1 MPAASMEVP
10 VLSSFQSAS
19 RISFLTHSSSKLVSF
34 KSYFGPIRYG
44 CKRLSCN
51 LKSFVKIS
59 MSIEKQSSSVSGY
72 GNNREKNSGIVEVIA
87 IGSRKDAV
95 LELCLDS
102 PFQSSSLRFWN
113 ILMKGTSNVQLQQRF
128 LGKDITPRIVE
139 AAIFVQSCSK
149 AIILVAGAGFGLDH
163 IAAIDI
169 LKAIRSANGFAV
181 SIILKPFSFE
191 GQRRL
196 DEVKDLVGKLQ
207 EITNFCIDIDTDTL
221 LKNELVTLDEA
232 LKTANYAALL
242 AMNTISVVI
251 SEKQRK
257 HIDAVHDDMKELRVS
272 EVVNILGKY
281 KEAKL
286 GFGAGYNIRTSISQA
301 LYECPFIGAGVKDL
315 DGVVICVVASSNV
328 INNNDVQAFLHT
340 FRQTAEYTEDIII
353 SVIHEPNLEPN
364 LLVTTVV
371 ILGHLEE
378 QTSQKSSIFT
388 RLAQHFP
395 FVFKLLRSSPSQSN
409 GTSRNN
415 FMVINKIDSN
425 EMENKVAL
433 EGIPGDSDDYFGGIE
448 NVQNRKPSD
457 LNSLSGSDQNEVAS
471 LDGTTDS
478 STYYDEIT
486 EGIPTFHRDP
496 LSGWNL
502 GPGHQLAQEWAKER
516 AADSEATPVLDNL
529 SIFCLPVGVRSSEEL
544 TEGVNT
550 LYASEFPELKSEN
563 DVKAPSFL
571 SSSRS
576 WGALSDASLEVMREF
591 YNTASTLLKGKTDIS
606 KKQGVLSV
614 RAASMLEAERDSPK
628 KWSPIVEMQ
637 YRGGVYKGRCQGGLP
652 EGKGRLI
659 LGDGRIY
666 DGMWRYGKRSG
677 VGTFYFSNG
686 DVFQGSWR
694 DDLMHGKGW
703 FYFHT
708 GDRWFANFWKGKANG
723 EGRFYSKSGNVFFG
737 HFEDGWRHGHFL
749 CINVDGARC
758 VFISQY
764 NLRVMSKIL
773 HKHVLINH
781 LWFFLL
787 N

>member
-1 MPAASMEVP
+1 
-10 VLSSFQSAS
+10 
-19 RISFLTHSSSKLVSF
+19 
-34 KSYFGPIRYG
+34 
-44 CKRLSCN
+44 
-51 LKSFVKIS
+51 
-59 MSIEKQSSSVSGY
+59 
-72 GNNREKNSGIVEVIA
+72 
-87 IGSRKDAV
+87 
-95 LELCLDS
+95 
-102 PFQSSSLRFWN
+102 
-113 ILMKGTSNVQLQQRF
+113 
-128 LGKDITPRIVE
+128 
-139 AAIFVQSCSK
+139 
-149 AIILVAGAGFGLDH
+149 
-163 IAAIDI
+163 
-169 LKAIRSANGFAV
+169 
-181 SIILKPFSFE
+181 
-191 GQRRL
+191 
-196 DEVKDLVGKLQ
+196 
-207 EITNFCIDIDTDTL
+207 
-221 LKNELVTLDEA
+221 
-232 LKTANYAALL
+232 
-242 AMNTISVVI
+242 MNTISVVI

-378 QTSQKSSIFT
+378 QTSQKSSLFT

-614 RAASMLEAERDSPK
+614 RAASMLPNEIHQKSGVLLWRCSTEEEFTRGDAKEVFLKER
-628 KWSPIVEMQ
+628 
-637 YRGGVYKGRCQGGLP
+637 
-652 EGKGRLI
+652 GRLI

-694 DDLMHGKGW
+694 DDLMHGKRVG
-703 FYFHT
+703 FIFT
-708 GDRWFANFWKGKANG
+708 LEIGGLQTFGRERPMVKVASTQNLVMFSSAILKMDGDMATSFVLMLMEQGPLR
-723 EGRFYSKSGNVFFG
+723 SGMRVF
-737 HFEDGWRHGHFL
+737 
-749 CINVDGARC
+749 
-758 VFISQY
+758 S
-764 NLRVMSKIL
+764 
-773 HKHVLINH
+773 
-781 LWFFLL
+781 
-787 N
+787 

>member
-1 MPAASMEVP
+1 MPGSSMEVP
-10 VLSSFQSAS
+10 VFMGFGTIS
-19 RISFLTHSSSKLVSF
+19 RISLLTHFSSKPVFLNSF
-34 KSYFGPIRYG
+34 LGPKRFC
-44 CKRLSCN
+44 CKRLSYN
-51 LKSFVKIS
+51 SRSLVKIS
-59 MSIEKQSSSVSGY
+59 MSMEKQSSSLNGY
-72 GNNREKNSGIVEVIA
+72 GNNMKENSGVVEVIA

-95 LELCLDS
+95 LEFCFDS

-113 ILMKGTSNVQLQQRF
+113 ILVKDTSNVQLQQRF
-128 LGKDITPRIVE
+128 LGKDLTPRMVE
-139 AAIFVQSCSK
+139 AAVFIQSCSK
-149 AIILVAGAGFGLDH
+149 TIILVAGAGYGLDH
-163 IAAIDI
+163 IAAMDI

-181 SIILKPFSFE
+181 AIILKPFSFE

-207 EITNFCIDIDTDTL
+207 EVTNFCIDIDTDSL
-221 LKNELVTLDEA
+221 LKNDLVTLDEA
-232 LKTANYAALL
+232 LKTANNAVLL
-242 AMNTISVVI
+242 AIYAISVII
-251 SEKQRK
+251 SEMQRK
-257 HIDAVHDDMKELRVS
+257 LIDAVHDNMKELGVS
-272 EVVNILGKY
+272 EVINILGKY

-301 LYECPFIGAGVKDL
+301 MYNCPFIGAGLKDL
-315 DGVVICVVASSNV
+315 NGLVICVVASSNV

-340 FRQTAEYTEDIII
+340 FRQTTEYTKDIII

-378 QTSQKSSIFT
+378 QTSQKSGIFT
-388 RLAQHFP
+388 RLARHFP
-395 FVFKLLRSSPSQSN
+395 FVFNLLRRHLLQSN
-409 GTSRNN
+409 ETYENDVKGMNGTG
-415 FMVINKIDSN
+415 SN

-433 EGIPGDSDDYFGGIE
+433 EGVSGGFNQYCEEIQNVPNSKSNDIYSLRNYDSE
-448 NVQNRKPSD
+448 
-457 LNSLSGSDQNEVAS
+457 SDQKEVAL
-471 LDGTTDS
+471 LDGKTDS
-478 STYYDEIT
+478 SSYYDEII
-486 EGIPTFHRDP
+486 EGIPTFHREP

-529 SIFCLPVGVRSSEEL
+529 SIFRLPVGVRSSEEL
-544 TEGVNT
+544 KERVNT
-550 LYASEFPELKSEN
+550 LYAIEFAESKSEN
-563 DVKAPSFL
+563 GVKAPAL
-571 SSSRS
+571 PSSSRS
-576 WGALSDASLEVMREF
+576 WGALNDASLEVMREF
-591 YNTASTLLKGKTDIS
+591 YNITSTLLKTKTGVL
-606 KKQGVLSV
+606 KKQGLLSA

-659 LGDGRIY
+659 LGDGSIY

-737 HFEDGWRHGHFL
+737 HFEDGWRHGQFL
-749 CINVDGARC
+749 CITVDGARC
-758 VFISQY
+758 IEIW
-764 NLRVMSKIL
+764 NEGIL
-773 HKHVLINH
+773 KSRQQLDADAV
-781 LWFFLL
+781 
-787 N
+787 

>member
-1 MPAASMEVP
+1 MCSYNKG
-10 VLSSFQSAS
+10 SS
-19 RISFLTHSSSKLVSF
+19 
-34 KSYFGPIRYG
+34 
-44 CKRLSCN
+44 
-51 LKSFVKIS
+51 
-59 MSIEKQSSSVSGY
+59 EK
-72 GNNREKNSGIVEVIA
+72 
-87 IGSRKDAV
+87 
-95 LELCLDS
+95 
-102 PFQSSSLRFWN
+102 
-113 ILMKGTSNVQLQQRF
+113 
-128 LGKDITPRIVE
+128 
-139 AAIFVQSCSK
+139 
-149 AIILVAGAGFGLDH
+149 VAGAGYGLDH
-163 IAAIDI
+163 IAAMDI

-181 SIILKPFSFE
+181 AIILKPFSFE

-207 EITNFCIDIDTDTL
+207 EVTNFCIDIDTDSL
-221 LKNELVTLDEA
+221 LKNDLVTLDEA
-232 LKTANYAALL
+232 LKTANNAVLL
-242 AMNTISVVI
+242 AIYAISVII
-251 SEKQRK
+251 SEMQRK
-257 HIDAVHDDMKELRVS
+257 LIDAVHDNMKELGVS
-272 EVVNILGKY
+272 EVINILGKY

-301 LYECPFIGAGVKDL
+301 MYNCPFIGAGLKDL
-315 DGVVICVVASSNV
+315 NGLVICVVASSNV

-340 FRQTAEYTEDIII
+340 FRQTTEYTKDIII

-378 QTSQKSSIFT
+378 QTSQKSGIFT
-388 RLAQHFP
+388 RLARHFP
-395 FVFKLLRSSPSQSN
+395 FVFNLLRRHLLQSN
-409 GTSRNN
+409 ETYENDVKGMNGTG
-415 FMVINKIDSN
+415 SN

-433 EGIPGDSDDYFGGIE
+433 EGVSGGFNQYCEEIQNVPNSKSNDIYSLRNYDSE
-448 NVQNRKPSD
+448 
-457 LNSLSGSDQNEVAS
+457 SDQKEVAL
-471 LDGTTDS
+471 LDGKTDS
-478 STYYDEIT
+478 SSYYDEII
-486 EGIPTFHRDP
+486 EGIPTFHREP

-529 SIFCLPVGVRSSEEL
+529 SIFRLPVGVRSSEEL
-544 TEGVNT
+544 KERVNT
-550 LYASEFPELKSEN
+550 LYAIEFAESKSEN
-563 DVKAPSFL
+563 GVKAPAL
-571 SSSRS
+571 PSSSRS
-576 WGALSDASLEVMREF
+576 WGALNDASLEVMREF
-591 YNTASTLLKGKTDIS
+591 YNITSTLLKTKTGVL
-606 KKQGVLSV
+606 KKQGLLSA

-659 LGDGRIY
+659 LGDGSIY

-737 HFEDGWRHGHFL
+737 HFEDGWRHGQFL
-749 CINVDGARC
+749 CITVDGARC
-758 VFISQY
+758 IEIW
-764 NLRVMSKIL
+764 NEGIL
-773 HKHVLINH
+773 KSRQQLDADAV
-781 LWFFLL
+781 
-787 N
+787 